1 MTSDSVGPRAG
12 PGHQRAER
20 HGYIVAEVL
29 ITRFIPITQNK
40 HPRTAREQSA
50 TREGGTLFIRASEG
64 LECEKFIL
72 NIFSFREL
80 LRPFF
85 NDQNCSTGPQ
95 RLETIC

>member
-50 TREGGTLFIRASEG
+50 TREGGTVLIRASEG
-64 LECEKFIL
+64 VKCA
-72 NIFSFREL
+72 IFVKVYLKYIRFEICFE
-80 LRPFF
+80 PFLF
-85 NDQNCSTGPQ
+85 SDQN
-95 RLETIC
+95 I